1 MIPSNPLL
9 AVYVLGAM
17 GFAILLLFAFT
28 ARPMALG
35 FLLGEADRAR
45 VPRWM
50 VYATLLVAYTV
61 AWPITAAVLV
71 ATSRRD

>member
-9 AVYVLGAM
+9 AVWLLGAV
-17 GFAILLLFAFT
+17 GFAALLSFVLT
-28 ARPMALG
+28 IRPMALG
-35 FLLGEADRAR
+35 FLLREADQAR

-50 VYATLLVAYTV
+50 VYALLLVAYTV
-61 AWPITAAVLV
+61 GWPVTAAVLI